1 VFSFDMLPHGTY
13 ELVADRESASIHQ
26 RVEVQDGFSAVTL
39 RFDTSASAASSQ
51 NGLVSIAELKVPQRA
66 RDAYMKAEQA
76 IVKHRPSEV
85 SKYLEKSLEIYPAYA
100 PALTLRG
107 IVSLDK
113 NDLAAAVEDF
123 EKAIHADSGYAT
135 AYSGL
140 AAALNKLKKYDDA
153 LRAGERASSLSPNA
167 WQPYFEM
174 AKSYAAKA
182 DHHRAL
188 QQLTHAQGL
197 IAKDFP
203 PLHLLRAGILL
214 GLNSYEEAAAEL
226 RFFLKI
232 APNDP
237 NASVA
242 RDALAQLATF
252 PAGGAAVSPV
262 GNRR

>member
-1 VFSFDMLPHGTY
+1 MVPHGTY

-26 RVEVQDGFSAVTL
+26 RIEVQDGFSAVTL
-39 RFDTSASAASSQ
+39 RFDGSASTASGQ

-66 RDAYMKAEQA
+66 RDAYLKAEQA
-76 IVKHRPSEV
+76 IVKHRPSDV

-107 IVSLDK
+107 IISLDK
-113 NDLAAAVEDF
+113 NDFAGAIEDF
-123 EKAIHADSGYAT
+123 DKAVHADSAYAT

-140 AAALNKLKKYDDA
+140 AAAFNQLKKYDDA

-174 AKSYAAKA
+174 AKAYAAKA

-197 IAKDFP
+197 IAQDYP
-203 PLHLLRAGILL
+203 PLHLLRAGVLL

-242 RDALAQLATF
+242 RDALARLATF
-252 PAGGAAVSPV
+252 PASGAPAPSA
-262 GNRR
+262 GNMR